1 MGIVDCVQRIN
12 LSTSNKKTKQ
22 LCGLKPHGWE
32 LQIPVGSRTRTETLV
47 TVGSQTNL
55 STALAE
61 ATISAVHFDATT
73 YAQGDTGKVVVVYN
87 EQVDV
92 TNGATLVVGA
102 TGGSDATATA
112 DAHDGRTKSS
122 SHLQFLQEHVHYPSV
137 FKVSVE
143 L

>member
-1 MGIVDCVQRIN
+1 MWI
-12 LSTSNKKTKQ
+12 
-22 LCGLKPHGWE
+22 KPHGWE

-47 TVGSQTNL
+47 AVGSQTNL

-92 TNGATLVVGA
+92 TNGATLVVGVHRWFRCNCNCKCSRWEEQNRVLIYSSFKNMYTIHQCSKYQWNYVDDVGGA
-102 TGGSDATATA
+102 TIDKAIN
-112 DAHDGRTKSS
+112 
-122 SHLQFLQEHVHYPSV
+122 
-137 FKVSVE
+137 KVDDYY
-143 L
+143 